1 MRPPLLV
8 ECRVKCEQ
16 WCCSKPGRRYTAAVP
31 CDCWVKL
38 VDTSGLGSL
47 TVAGEPDWLVSMCPA
62 QVTVFVTRPWSNHC
76 YPFRQNNETIHPPG
90 HCLVC
95 QLSVIRKLNGSEGKA
110 KIIIPLTSYV
120 DEILLRYSPD
130 WFHNAV
136 QPFNMF
142 SLEAQ
147 VRNGC
152 FEWWYYFQACFF
164 FFFF

>member
-62 QVTVFVTRPWSNHC
+62 QVTVTDTTVIQSLLSFQTKQRNHSS
-76 YPFRQNNETIHPPG
+76 TWA
-90 HCLVC
+90 
-95 QLSVIRKLNGSEGKA
+95 LSRLPALCDKEIKWKRRIGKDRNSMNVIRRRYPLALLPRLISKCCPTLWHVFTGSTG
-110 KIIIPLTSYV
+110 
-120 DEILLRYSPD
+120 
-130 WFHNAV
+130 
-136 QPFNMF
+136 
-142 SLEAQ
+142 
-147 VRNGC
+147 
-152 FEWWYYFQACFF
+152 
-164 FFFF
+164 